1 MLEISWSELL
11 ILAVVTLVFVGPKEL
26 PVFLRTIGRY
36 AGMLRRQ
43 ANEFKSHFDAAMRE
57 AELAQMKEEMDKMQA
72 SVNAEVMGAEKAF
85 KDASDVSTIPAGAIK
100 PDVATAS
107 SFTAAATA
115 AVFPQAA
122 QMGQVYAKPAPE
134 PQPEPQPDPAS
145 QPLAPLPADAP
156 VGELEPVAEAAA
168 VPMPSAAAEFAD
180 VKRES

>member
-1 MLEISWSELL
+1 
-11 ILAVVTLVFVGPKEL
+11 
-26 PVFLRTIGRY
+26 
-36 AGMLRRQ
+36 MLRRQ
-43 ANEFKSHFDAAMRE
+43 ANEFRSHFDAAMRE

-134 PQPEPQPDPAS
+134 PATRAATRSRVTAARAPAGRR
-145 QPLAPLPADAP
+145 ARRRA
-156 VGELEPVAEAAA
+156 
-168 VPMPSAAAEFAD
+168 
-180 VKRES
+180 